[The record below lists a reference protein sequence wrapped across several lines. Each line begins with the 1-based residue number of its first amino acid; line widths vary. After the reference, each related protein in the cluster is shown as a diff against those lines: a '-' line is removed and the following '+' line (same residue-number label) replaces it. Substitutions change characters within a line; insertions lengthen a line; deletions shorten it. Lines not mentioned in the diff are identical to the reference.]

1 MHRMTFLFLLAV
13 IAAGLSAPGVVA
25 AADTAAT
32 ERPSEQANPHG
43 TITVIS
49 DNDLYGPHNKDRH
62 YTNGIRFGW
71 MSDDDDVPGWA
82 RSFQDVLPLLAPD
95 GRHRIGWTFGQDIFT
110 PEDKQTETPILDDR
124 PYAAWLYAGLKLQTE
139 TDARLDTIEFDLG
152 VVGPLALG
160 EEVQSRWHSL
170 IGAKPAHGWNNQI
183 KNEPGLDIRAERSWR
198 YPLTDTSDEFGVDVV
213 PNLTASLGNV
223 FTYGGGGATI
233 RFGRALG
240 SDFGPPRID
249 PATPGSDSFRPPDGL
264 GWYLFA
270 GFEGRAV
277 ARNIFLDGNTF
288 AHSQT
293 VDKRPLVGDLQAG
306 IALTLAHA
314 RLTFTELVRSK
325 EFYGQHHPDYVG
337 AIALSVGF

>member
-1 MHRMTFLFLLAV
+1 MTRAARIVLLAL
-13 IAAGLSAPGVVA
+13 AAACLSRPGTAGAADSAPPEA
-25 AADTAAT
+25 SSD
-32 ERPSEQANPHG
+32 QANPSG

-62 YTNGIRFGW
+62 YTNGMRFGW
-71 MSDDDDVPGWA
+71 MSADDDVPDWA
-82 RSFQDVLPLLAPD
+82 RSFQDVLPLLASD
-95 GRHRIGWTFGQDIFT
+95 ARRRIGWTLAQTMFT

-139 TDARLDTIEFDLG
+139 TDRRLDTIEFDLG
-152 VVGPLALG
+152 VVGPWALG

-170 IGAKPAHGWNNQI
+170 IGAKPAHGWSNQI
-183 KNEPGLDIRAERSWR
+183 KNEPGLDIMAERSWR
-198 YPLTDTSDEFGVDVV
+198 YALTESSDVLGVDVV

-233 RFGRALG
+233 RFGRALDT
-240 SDFGPPRID
+240 DFGPARID
-249 PATPGSDSFRPPDGL
+249 PATPGSDSYRPPDGL

-277 ARNIFLDGNTF
+277 GRNIFLDGNTV
-288 AHSQT
+288 ARSQS
-293 VDKRPLVGDLQAG
+293 VQKRPLVGDLQAG
-306 IALTLAHA
+306 LALTLAHA

-337 AIALSVGF
+337 AIALSIGF